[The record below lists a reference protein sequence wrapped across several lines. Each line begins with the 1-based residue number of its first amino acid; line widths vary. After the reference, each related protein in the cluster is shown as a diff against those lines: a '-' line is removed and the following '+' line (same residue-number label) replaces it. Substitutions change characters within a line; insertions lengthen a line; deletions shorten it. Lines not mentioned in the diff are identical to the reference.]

1 MSRSYKKHEYT
12 SDGRPHTTKMIKN
25 RANRKTRSTD
35 DIPNGAAYR
44 RLYESW
50 DIREC
55 RLPWSWKEAKE
66 QWEKSQDDTNF
77 LRRFPTLKRFHRYW
91 LHHAKNK

>member
-12 SDGRPHTTKMIKN
+12 TDGRPRTAKWVKN
-25 RANRKTRSTD
+25 RANRKARNTD
-35 DIPNGAAYR
+35 DIPNRAAYK

-50 DIREC
+50 NIREC
-55 RLPWSWKEAKE
+55 RLPWSWEKAKE
-66 QWEKSQDDTNF
+66 QWEESQDDDGF
-77 LRRFPTLKRFHRYW
+77 MRRFPTLKRFHRYW